1 MRFDG
6 SLGNMQI
13 ASDFRVVTPLK
24 KKIYDLPFPRTH
36 LIEFFFHKNY
46 PWPMWPRSRKWLGNQ
61 APGTSDSGLCVSFC
75 ILAAKPVPEML
86 TSCKKP
92 SCTLLSHVKQRL
104 LQCSPAKTTVVPVLD
119 YRRSEE
125 RRV

>member
-46 PWPMWPRSRKWLGNQ
+46 PWPMWPRSRKWLGNR
-61 APGTSDSGLCVSFC
+61 APRHF
-75 ILAAKPVPEML
+75 
-86 TSCKKP
+86 
-92 SCTLLSHVKQRL
+92 
-104 LQCSPAKTTVVPVLD
+104 
-119 YRRSEE
+119 
-125 RRV
+125 